1 MEMNKEVMMMMEDEA
16 KEIFAEGDETESV
29 ETEAV
34 VMVYEPSQTVV
45 LDGVKAYL
53 KSIGNH
59 PRLSFEEEKALSVK
73 ALNGSREAVNT
84 LVECNLLLVVSV
96 AKKYYG
102 CGLPL
107 LDLIQEGNL
116 GLIKAAEKY
125 DGTKGFR
132 FSTYATYWIRQ
143 SISRALGDQSRTIRI
158 PANMVELLSKVK
170 KATAELTQKLGR
182 TPSDREI
189 AAHMG
194 VELDKVQTVRDLAQ
208 ATTSLDTPVDD
219 EGETSMGDLI
229 ADHTAENPIANLMRE
244 ANSQIIAAVFDTL
257 STREAEILRMRFG
270 INAEKAMTLEEVG
283 DHYGLSKE
291 RIRQLEGKA
300 LRKLRNPIR
309 AKMLREAMM

>member
-1 MEMNKEVMMMMEDEA
+1 MNMEMNEEVMIMEEDAREMN
-16 KEIFAEGDETESV
+16 ESYDYD
-29 ETEAV
+29 T
-34 VMVYEPSQTVV
+34 SIV

-59 PRLSFEEEKALSVK
+59 PRLSFDQEKELSVK
-73 ALNGSREAVNT
+73 ALAGDREAVNT
-84 LVECNLLLVVSV
+84 LVECNLLLVVSI

-125 DGTKGFR
+125 DGSRGFR

-143 SISRALGDQSRTIRI
+143 AISRALGDQSRTIRI

-170 KATAELTQKLGR
+170 KASAELTQKLGR
-182 TPSDREI
+182 QPSDKEI
-189 AAHMG
+189 AQHMG
-194 VELDKVQTVRDLAQ
+194 IELDKVQTVMDLAQ

-229 ADHTAENPIANLMRE
+229 ADHSAENPLANIIKE
-244 ANSQIIAAVFDTL
+244 ANSQIIEAILDTL
-257 STREAEILRMRFG
+257 GAREAEILKMRFG
-270 INAEKAMTLEEVG
+270 IIGDKAMTLEEVG
-283 DHYGLSKE
+283 AHYGLSKE
-291 RIRQLEGKA
+291 RIRQIENKA
-300 LRKLRNPIR
+300 IRKLRNPAR
-309 AKMLREAMM
+309 AKMLKEAMA

>member
-1 MEMNKEVMMMMEDEA
+1 MMEMNENVMIMEEDAKEVFEENY
-16 KEIFAEGDETESV
+16 EVSV
-29 ETEAV
+29 SDV
-34 VMVYEPSQTVV
+34 VV

-59 PRLSFEEEKALSVK
+59 PRLTAEQEKELSAKAL
-73 ALNGSREAVNT
+73 AGDHDAINE

-125 DGTKGFR
+125 DGSKGFR

-143 SISRALGDQSRTIRI
+143 AISRALGDQSRTIRI

-182 TPSDREI
+182 TPSDKEI
-189 AAHMG
+189 AKHLDIE
-194 VELDKVQTVRDLAQ
+194 VDKVQAVMDIAQ

-229 ADHTAENPIANLMRE
+229 ADHSAENPMANMVKE
-244 ANSQIIAAVFDTL
+244 ANKQIVANILDTL
-257 STREAEILRMRFG
+257 SSREAEILKMRFG
-270 INAEKAMTLEEVG
+270 IDAEKAMTLEEVG

-291 RIRQLEGKA
+291 RIRQIENKA
-300 LRKLRNPIR
+300 IRKLRNPIR
-309 AKMLREAMM
+309 AKMLREAMA

>member
-1 MEMNKEVMMMMEDEA
+1 MEMNENVMIMEEDAREMN
-16 KEIFAEGDETESV
+16 ETYDYD
-29 ETEAV
+29 TG
-34 VMVYEPSQTVV
+34 VV
-45 LDGVKAYL
+45 LDGIKAYL

-59 PRLSFEEEKALSVK
+59 PRLSFDQEKELSVK
-73 ALNGSREAVNT
+73 ALAGDRDAVNT

-125 DGTKGFR
+125 DGSKGFR

-143 SISRALGDQSRTIRI
+143 AISRALGDQSRTIRI

-182 TPSDREI
+182 TPTDKEI

-194 VELDKVQTVRDLAQ
+194 VELDKVQTVMDLAQ

-219 EGETSMGDLI
+219 EGETCMGDLI
-229 ADHTAENPIANLMRE
+229 ADHSAENPMANIIRE

-257 STREAEILRMRFG
+257 GTREAEILKMRFG
-270 INAEKAMTLEEVG
+270 IDAEKAMTLEEVG
-283 DHYGLSKE
+283 QHYGLSKE
-291 RIRQLEGKA
+291 RIRQIENKA
-300 LRKLRNPIR
+300 IRKLRNPVR
-309 AKMLREAMM
+309 AKMLKEAMA

>member
-1 MEMNKEVMMMMEDEA
+1 MEQNEVMIMEEDAREMN
-16 KEIFAEGDETESV
+16 ETYDYDTSI
-29 ETEAV
+29 
-34 VMVYEPSQTVV
+34 V

-59 PRLSFEEEKALSVK
+59 PRLSFDQEKELSVK
-73 ALNGSREAVNT
+73 ALAGDRDAVNT

-125 DGTKGFR
+125 DGSKGFR

-143 SISRALGDQSRTIRI
+143 AISRALGDQSRTIRI

-182 TPSDREI
+182 TPTDEEI

-194 VELDKVQTVRDLAQ
+194 VELDKVQTVMDLAQ

-219 EGETSMGDLI
+219 EGETCMGDLI
-229 ADHTAENPIANLMRE
+229 ADHSAENPMANIIRE

-257 STREAEILRMRFG
+257 GAREAEILKMRFG
-270 INAEKAMTLEEVG
+270 IDAEKAMTLEEVG
-283 DHYGLSKE
+283 QHYGLSKE
-291 RIRQLEGKA
+291 RIRQIENKA
-300 LRKLRNPIR
+300 IRKLRNPVR
-309 AKMLREAMM
+309 AKMLKEAMA

>member
-1 MEMNKEVMMMMEDEA
+1 MMEMNEEVMIMEEDARELN
-16 KEIFAEGDETESV
+16 ETETYDYDSGI
-29 ETEAV
+29 
-34 VMVYEPSQTVV
+34 V

-59 PRLSFEEEKALSVK
+59 PRLTFDQEKDLSTRALE
-73 ALNGSREAVNT
+73 GDHDAVNT

-125 DGTKGFR
+125 DGSKGFR

-143 SISRALGDQSRTIRI
+143 AISRALGDQSRTIRI

-182 TPSDREI
+182 TPSDKEI
-189 AAHMG
+189 AKHLDIE
-194 VELDKVQTVRDLAQ
+194 VDKVQAVMDIAQ

-219 EGETSMGDLI
+219 EGETCMGDLI
-229 ADHTAENPIANLMRE
+229 ADHSAENPMANMIKE
-244 ANSQIIAAVFDTL
+244 ANKQIVANILNTL
-257 STREAEILRMRFG
+257 SSREAEILKMRFG
-270 INAEKAMTLEEVG
+270 IDAEKAMTLEEVG

-291 RIRQLEGKA
+291 RIRQIENKA
-300 LRKLRNPIR
+300 IRKLRNPVR
-309 AKMLREAMM
+309 AKMLREAMA

>member
-1 MEMNKEVMMMMEDEA
+1 MMMENEVIIMEDEA
-16 KEIFAEGDETESV
+16 RELNEEYEVTASENNSV
-29 ETEAV
+29 
-34 VMVYEPSQTVV
+34 VV

-59 PRLSFEEEKALSVK
+59 PRLTFEQEKDLSVK
-73 ALNGSREAVNT
+73 ALAGDRNAVNT

-125 DGTKGFR
+125 DGSKGFR

-170 KATAELTQKLGR
+170 KATAELTQKFGR
-182 TPSDREI
+182 TPSDKEI
-189 AAHMG
+189 AAHLG
-194 VELDKVQTVRDLAQ
+194 VELDKVQTVMDMAQ
-208 ATTSLDTPVDD
+208 ATTSLDTPIDD

-229 ADHTAENPIANLMRE
+229 ADHTAENPIANMIKE
-244 ANSQIIAAVFDTL
+244 ANSQIIASVFDTL
-257 STREAEILRMRFG
+257 APREAEILRMRFG
-270 INAEKAMTLEEVG
+270 INAMKAMTLEEVG
-283 DHYGLSKE
+283 QHYGLTRE
-291 RIRQLEGKA
+291 RIRQIENKA
-300 LRKLRNPIR
+300 IRKLRNPVR

>member
-1 MEMNKEVMMMMEDEA
+1 MEQNEVMIMEEDAREMN
-16 KEIFAEGDETESV
+16 ETYDYD
-29 ETEAV
+29 TN
-34 VMVYEPSQTVV
+34 VV

-59 PRLSFEEEKALSVK
+59 PRLSFDQEKELSVK
-73 ALNGSREAVNT
+73 ALAGDRDAVNT

-125 DGTKGFR
+125 DGSKGFR

-143 SISRALGDQSRTIRI
+143 AISRALGDQSRTIRI

-182 TPSDREI
+182 APTDKEI

-194 VELDKVQTVRDLAQ
+194 VELDKVQTVMDLAQ

-219 EGETSMGDLI
+219 EGETCMGDLI
-229 ADHTAENPIANLMRE
+229 ADHSAENPMANIIRE

-257 STREAEILRMRFG
+257 GAREAEILKMRFG
-270 INAEKAMTLEEVG
+270 IDAEKAMTLEEVG
-283 DHYGLSKE
+283 QHYGLSKE
-291 RIRQLEGKA
+291 RIRQIENKA
-300 LRKLRNPIR
+300 IRKLRNPIR
-309 AKMLREAMM
+309 AKMLKEAMA

>member
-1 MEMNKEVMMMMEDEA
+1 MMEMNEEVMIMEEDAREMN
-16 KEIFAEGDETESV
+16 ESYDYD
-29 ETEAV
+29 T
-34 VMVYEPSQTVV
+34 SIV

-59 PRLSFEEEKALSVK
+59 PRLSFDQEKELSVK
-73 ALNGSREAVNT
+73 ALSGDHNAVNT
-84 LVECNLLLVVSV
+84 LVECNLLLVVSI

-125 DGTKGFR
+125 DGSKGFR

-143 SISRALGDQSRTIRI
+143 AISRALGDQSRTIRI

-182 TPSDREI
+182 APSDKEI

-194 VELDKVQTVRDLAQ
+194 VELDKVQTVMDLAQ

-229 ADHTAENPIANLMRE
+229 ADRSAENPMVAMMAE
-244 ANSQIIAAVFDTL
+244 ANKQIVEAILDTL
-257 STREAEILRMRFG
+257 GAREAEILKMRFG
-270 INAEKAMTLEEVG
+270 IIGDKAMTLEEVG
-283 DHYGLSKE
+283 NHYGLSKE
-291 RIRQLEGKA
+291 RIRQIENKA
-300 LRKLRNPIR
+300 IRKLRNPAR
-309 AKMLREAMM
+309 AKMLKEAMA

>member
-1 MEMNKEVMMMMEDEA
+1 MMEMNENVMIMEEDAREMN
-16 KEIFAEGDETESV
+16 ESYDYD
-29 ETEAV
+29 T
-34 VMVYEPSQTVV
+34 SIV

-59 PRLSFEEEKALSVK
+59 PRLSFDQEKELSIKAL
-73 ALNGSREAVNT
+73 AGDRDAVNT

-125 DGTKGFR
+125 DGSRGFR

-143 SISRALGDQSRTIRI
+143 AISRALGDQSRTIRI

-182 TPSDREI
+182 TPTDKEI
-189 AAHMG
+189 AAHMD
-194 VELDKVQTVRDLAQ
+194 VELDKVQTVMDLAQ

-219 EGETSMGDLI
+219 EGETCMGDLI
-229 ADHTAENPIANLMRE
+229 ADHGAENPMANIIRE

-257 STREAEILRMRFG
+257 GTREAEILKMRFG
-270 INAEKAMTLEEVG
+270 IDAEKAMTLEEVG
-283 DHYGLSKE
+283 QHYGLSKE
-291 RIRQLEGKA
+291 RIRQIENKA
-300 LRKLRNPIR
+300 IRKLRNPIR
-309 AKMLREAMM
+309 AKMLKEAMA

>member
-1 MEMNKEVMMMMEDEA
+1 MEQNEVMIMEEDAREMN
-16 KEIFAEGDETESV
+16 ESYDYD
-29 ETEAV
+29 TGI
-34 VMVYEPSQTVV
+34 V

-59 PRLSFEEEKALSVK
+59 PRLSFDQEKELSVK
-73 ALNGSREAVNT
+73 ALAGDRDAVNT

-125 DGTKGFR
+125 DGSKGFR

-143 SISRALGDQSRTIRI
+143 AISRALGDQSRTIRI

-182 TPSDREI
+182 TPTDKEI

-194 VELDKVQTVRDLAQ
+194 VELDKVQTVMDLAQ

-219 EGETSMGDLI
+219 EGETCMGDLI
-229 ADHTAENPIANLMRE
+229 ADHSAENPMANIIRE

-257 STREAEILRMRFG
+257 GAREAEILKMRFG
-270 INAEKAMTLEEVG
+270 IDAEKAMTLEEVG
-283 DHYGLSKE
+283 QHYDLSKE
-291 RIRQLEGKA
+291 RIRQIENKA
-300 LRKLRNPIR
+300 IRKLRNPVR
-309 AKMLREAMM
+309 AKMLKEAMA

>member
-1 MEMNKEVMMMMEDEA
+1 MEMNENVMIMEEDAREMN
-16 KEIFAEGDETESV
+16 ESYDYD
-29 ETEAV
+29 T
-34 VMVYEPSQTVV
+34 SVV

-59 PRLSFEEEKALSVK
+59 PRLSFDQEKELSVK
-73 ALNGSREAVNT
+73 ALAGDRDAVNT
-84 LVECNLLLVVSV
+84 LIECNLLLVVSV

-125 DGTKGFR
+125 DGSKGFR

-143 SISRALGDQSRTIRI
+143 AISRALGDQSRTIRI

-182 TPSDREI
+182 TPSDKEI
-189 AAHMG
+189 AKH
-194 VELDKVQTVRDLAQ
+194 LDIEVDKIQAVMDIAQ

-229 ADHTAENPIANLMRE
+229 TDHSAENPMVSMIKE
-244 ANSQIIAAVFDTL
+244 ANKQIVASILDTL
-257 STREAEILRMRFG
+257 GSREAEILKMRFG
-270 INAEKAMTLEEVG
+270 IDAEKAMTLEEVG
-283 DHYGLSKE
+283 QRYGLSKE
-291 RIRQLEGKA
+291 RIRQIENKA
-300 LRKLRNPIR
+300 IRKLRNPVR
-309 AKMLREAMM
+309 AKMLKEAMA